1 MAPSCLLLLFCQSTS
16 DARALKSAKPSE
28 ESTRQYSVQ
37 LLVLRTNMMTADL
50 VCAHSVLAWAAT
62 ASASVYWVSTSTP
75 ASAGAPLLDAFVS
88 YSIEFA
94 SFPDFAGNK
103 SAPNTFS
110 DALLSNLGRLT
121 GTKPYIRVG

>member
-1 MAPSCLLLLFCQSTS
+1 MTTTVST
-16 DARALKSAKPSE
+16 
-28 ESTRQYSVQ
+28 
-37 LLVLRTNMMTADL
+37 LVWATA
-50 VCAHSVLAWAAT
+50 
-62 ASASVYWVSTSTP
+62 ASASVYRLSASPP

-110 DALLSNLGRLT
+110 DALLSNLGHLT